1 MPLLNFSTL
10 DFDQIKST
18 LREVLRTNT
27 DFTDY
32 DFEGSNLSSIID
44 LLAYNTYINS
54 YNANMVANEVFID
67 SATLRENVVALAKN
81 IGYTPKSKK
90 ASRCVVDFFVDLDEL
105 STSPPSVTLKAGPV
119 AATSNQFGGQS
130 YVFNVLE
137 DTTVPVFDRRAIFEN
152 LEVIEGTKITQS
164 YTYSSQNPNQR
175 FTLNNPGI
183 DTDTILVVVK
193 PSNTSTIK
201 LKYDLTNSLIDSKVN
216 DVING
221 SSTVFFLQEI
231 EDERYEVIFG
241 DGVFGRAL
249 EDGNVV
255 EISYLVCDGAN
266 ANRISDFNFS
276 GRLVYLQDSVEN
288 TVTSGISLI
297 SSQAPSTGGAAIESV
312 ASIKKYA
319 PQVYG
324 TQDRAITANDYE
336 VLIPNKI
343 YPEAESI
350 SVFGGEELVPPR
362 FGKVFISIK
371 PRNGDFVSQ
380 GIKENIKRQLRKY
393 SVTGIVPEILDL
405 KYLYIVTDSKVY
417 YNSREITDVAAVST
431 TIQNNIQA
439 YADSS
444 ELNKY
449 GTRFKYSKFLGIIDQ
464 SHQSITSN
472 LTSIQMRR
480 DVRLATN
487 QFAEYAVDFGNH
499 MHVQSLSGYNIK
511 SSPFKVLDI
520 SDDVYLFDEP
530 NDTKTGVISLYSLQA
545 PGSTTPVVRR
555 RNVGAIDYMTG
566 RITLNPINITSGK
579 DKDGLQIME
588 IFAVPHSND
597 VIGLQDLYLQL
608 DSSNVQMIVDDI
620 SSGSDPSG
628 STYRSSS
635 SYVNVNNNPY

>member
-81 IGYTPKSKK
+81 IGYTPKSRK
-90 ASRCVVDFFVDLDEL
+90 ASRCTVDFFVDLDEL
-105 STSPPSVTLKAGPV
+105 SAEPPSVTLKAGPV

-312 ASIKKYA
+312 ASVKKYA

-511 SSPFKVLDI
+511 SSPFRVLDI
-520 SDDVYLFDEP
+520 TDDVYLFDEP

-608 DSSNVQMIVDDI
+608 DSSSVQMIVDDI

>member
-1 MPLLNFSTL
+1 MSLINFNTL

-81 IGYTPKSKK
+81 IGYTPRSRK
-90 ASRCVVDFFVDLDEL
+90 ASRCIIDFFVDLDDVP
-105 STSPPSVTLKAGPV
+105 SSPPSVTLKAGPV
-119 AATSNQFGGQS
+119 AASTNQFGNQS

-137 DTTVPVFDRRAIFEN
+137 DTTVPVFDSRAVFEN
-152 LEVIEGTKITQS
+152 LEVIEGTKVTQS
-164 YTYSSQNPNQR
+164 FTYSSQNPLQR
-175 FTLNNPGI
+175 FVLSNPGI
-183 DTDTILVVVK
+183 DTDTILVQVK
-193 PSNTSTIK
+193 PTDTSTIK
-201 LKYDLTNSLIDSKVN
+201 VKYDLTNSLIDSKVN

-221 SSTVFFLQEI
+221 SSTIYFLQEV
-231 EDERYEVIFG
+231 EDERYEIIFG
-241 DGVFGRAL
+241 DGIFGRAL
-249 EDGNVV
+249 NDGNVIEV
-255 EISYLVCDGAN
+255 SYLVCDGPN
-266 ANRISDFNFS
+266 ANRVSQFNFS

-288 TVTSGISLI
+288 TITSGISLI
-297 SSQAPSTGGAAIESV
+297 STQTPSTGGTAIESV

-405 KYLYIVTDSKVY
+405 KYLYIMTDSKVY
-417 YNSREITDVAAVST
+417 YNTRKITDVAAVTST
-431 TIQNNIQA
+431 VQNNIQA
-439 YADSS
+439 YADSA

-480 DVRLATN
+480 DLRLATN
-487 QFAEYAVDFGNH
+487 QFAEYAIDFGNH
-499 MHVQSLSGYNIK
+499 MHVQSMNGYNIK
-511 SSPFKVLDI
+511 SSPFRVLDI
-520 SDDVYLFDEP
+520 TDDVYLFDEP
-530 NDTKTGVISLYSLQA
+530 NDTKTGVISLYSLQG

-555 RNVGAIDYMTG
+555 RNVGAINYMTG
-566 RITLNPINITSGK
+566 RITLNPINIVSGK
-579 DKDGLQIME
+579 NKDDIQIME

-608 DSSNVQMIVDDI
+608 DSSNVEMIVDEI

-635 SYVNVNNNPY
+635 SYVDINNNPY

>member
-193 PSNTSTIK
+193 PSNTSTIR

-439 YADSS
+439 YANSS

-480 DVRLATN
+480 DLRLATN
-487 QFAEYAVDFGNH
+487 QFAEYAIDFGNH

-511 SSPFKVLDI
+511 SSPFRVLDI
-520 SDDVYLFDEP
+520 TDDVYLFDEP
-530 NDTKTGVISLYSLQA
+530 NDTKTGIISLYSLQA

>member
-67 SATLRENVVALAKN
+67 SATLRENVVALARN
-81 IGYTPKSKK
+81 IGYTPKSRK
-90 ASRCVVDFFVDLDEL
+90 ASRCTVDFFVDLDEL

-439 YADSS
+439 YANSS

-480 DVRLATN
+480 DLRLATN
-487 QFAEYAVDFGNH
+487 QFAEYAIDFGNH

-511 SSPFKVLDI
+511 SSPFRVLDI
-520 SDDVYLFDEP
+520 TDDVYLFDEP
-530 NDTKTGVISLYSLQA
+530 NDTKTGIISLYSLQA
-545 PGSTTPVVRR
+545 QGSTTPVVRR

>member
-90 ASRCVVDFFVDLDEL
+90 ASKCIVDFFVDLDEL

-487 QFAEYAVDFGNH
+487 QFAEYAIDFGNH

-511 SSPFKVLDI
+511 SSPFRVLDI
-520 SDDVYLFDEP
+520 TDDVYLFDEP

>member
-137 DTTVPVFDRRAIFEN
+137 DTTVPVFDRRAVFEN

-276 GRLVYLQDSVEN
+276 GRLVYVQDSVEN

-336 VLIPNKI
+336 VLIPSKI

-417 YNSREITDVAAVST
+417 YNSRAITDVAAVST

-511 SSPFKVLDI
+511 SSPFRVLDI
-520 SDDVYLFDEP
+520 TDDVYLFDEP

-608 DSSNVQMIVDDI
+608 DSSSVQMIVDDI

>member
-137 DTTVPVFDRRAIFEN
+137 DTTVPVFDRRAVFEN

-297 SSQAPSTGGAAIESV
+297 SSQEPSTGGAAIESV

-511 SSPFKVLDI
+511 SSPFRVLDI
-520 SDDVYLFDEP
+520 TDDVYLFDEP

-608 DSSNVQMIVDDI
+608 DTSNVQMIVDEI

>member
-90 ASRCVVDFFVDLDEL
+90 ASRCIVDFFVDLDEL

-137 DTTVPVFDRRAIFEN
+137 DTTVPVFDRRAVFEN

-193 PSNTSTIK
+193 PSDTSTIK

-288 TVTSGISLI
+288 TVTSGISYI

-511 SSPFKVLDI
+511 SSPFRVLDI
-520 SDDVYLFDEP
+520 TDDVYLFDEP

-608 DSSNVQMIVDDI
+608 DTSNVQMIVDDI

>member
-67 SATLRENVVALAKN
+67 SATLRENVVALARN
-81 IGYTPKSKK
+81 IGYTPKSRK
-90 ASRCVVDFFVDLDEL
+90 ASRCTVDFFVDLDEL

-231 EDERYEVIFG
+231 EDERYEIIFG

-312 ASIKKYA
+312 ASVKKYA

-511 SSPFKVLDI
+511 SSPFRVLDI
-520 SDDVYLFDEP
+520 TDDVYLFDEP
-530 NDTKTGVISLYSLQA
+530 NDTKTGIISLYSLQA

>member
-67 SATLRENVVALAKN
+67 SATLRENVVALARN

-90 ASRCVVDFFVDLDEL
+90 ASRCIVDFFVDLDEL

-183 DTDTILVVVK
+183 DTDTIMVVVK
-193 PSNTSTIK
+193 PSDTSTIK

-417 YNSREITDVAAVST
+417 YNSRAITDVAAVST

-480 DVRLATN
+480 DLRLATN
-487 QFAEYAVDFGNH
+487 QFAEYAIDFGNH

-511 SSPFKVLDI
+511 SSPFRVLDI
-520 SDDVYLFDEP
+520 TDDVYLFDEP

-555 RNVGAIDYMTG
+555 RNVGAINYMTG

>member
-90 ASRCVVDFFVDLDEL
+90 ASRCIVDFFVDLDEL

-405 KYLYIVTDSKVY
+405 KYLYIMTDSKVY
-417 YNSREITDVAAVST
+417 YNTRKITDVAAVTST
-431 TIQNNIQA
+431 VQNNIQA
-439 YADSS
+439 YADSA

-480 DVRLATN
+480 DLRLATN
-487 QFAEYAVDFGNH
+487 QFAEYAIDFGNH
-499 MHVQSLSGYNIK
+499 MHVQSMNGYNIK
-511 SSPFKVLDI
+511 SSPFRVLDI
-520 SDDVYLFDEP
+520 TDDVYLFDEP
-530 NDTKTGVISLYSLQA
+530 NDTKTGVISLYSLQG

-555 RNVGAIDYMTG
+555 RNVGAINYMTG
-566 RITLNPINITSGK
+566 RITLNPINIVSGK
-579 DKDGLQIME
+579 NKDDIQIME

-608 DSSNVQMIVDDI
+608 DSSNVEMIVDEI

-635 SYVNVNNNPY
+635 SYVDINNNPY

>member
-67 SATLRENVVALAKN
+67 SATLRENVVALARN
-81 IGYTPKSKK
+81 IGYTPKSRK
-90 ASRCVVDFFVDLDEL
+90 ASRCTVDFFVDLDEL

-487 QFAEYAVDFGNH
+487 QFAEYAIDFGNH

-511 SSPFKVLDI
+511 SSPFRVLDI
-520 SDDVYLFDEP
+520 TDDVYLFDEP

-608 DSSNVQMIVDDI
+608 DSSSVQMIVDDI

>member
-81 IGYTPKSKK
+81 IGYTPKSRK
-90 ASRCVVDFFVDLDEL
+90 ASRCTVDFFVDLDEL
-105 STSPPSVTLKAGPV
+105 SAEPPSVTLKAGPV

-193 PSNTSTIK
+193 PSNTSTIR

-417 YNSREITDVAAVST
+417 YNSRAITDVAAVST

-439 YADSS
+439 YANSS

-511 SSPFKVLDI
+511 SSPFRVLDI
-520 SDDVYLFDEP
+520 TDDVYLFDEP

-555 RNVGAIDYMTG
+555 RNIGAIDYMTG

-608 DSSNVQMIVDDI
+608 DSSSVQMIVDDI

>member
-10 DFDQIKST
+10 DFDQIKSS

-44 LLAYNTYINS
+44 LLAYNTYINA

-67 SATLRENVVALAKN
+67 SATLRENVVALARN

-90 ASRCVVDFFVDLDEL
+90 ASRCIVDFFVDLDEL

-193 PSNTSTIK
+193 PSNTSTIR

-231 EDERYEVIFG
+231 EDERYEIIFG

-511 SSPFKVLDI
+511 SSPFRVLDI
-520 SDDVYLFDEP
+520 TDDVYLFDEP

-608 DSSNVQMIVDDI
+608 DSSSVQMIVDDI

>member
-67 SATLRENVVALAKN
+67 SATLRENVVALARN
-81 IGYTPKSKK
+81 IGYTPKSRK
-90 ASRCVVDFFVDLDEL
+90 ASRCTVDFFVDLDEL

-130 YVFNVLE
+130 YVFNILE

-193 PSNTSTIK
+193 PSNTSTIR

-288 TVTSGISLI
+288 TVSSGISLI

-417 YNSREITDVAAVST
+417 YNSRAITDVAAVST

-487 QFAEYAVDFGNH
+487 QFAEYAIDFGNH

-511 SSPFKVLDI
+511 SSPFRVLDI
-520 SDDVYLFDEP
+520 TDDVYLFDEP

-608 DSSNVQMIVDDI
+608 DSSSVQMIVDDI

>member
-81 IGYTPKSKK
+81 IGYTPKSRK
-90 ASRCVVDFFVDLDEL
+90 ASRCTVDFFVDLDEL

-405 KYLYIVTDSKVY
+405 KYLYIMTDSKVY
-417 YNSREITDVAAVST
+417 YNTRKITDVAAVTST
-431 TIQNNIQA
+431 VQNNIQA
-439 YADSS
+439 YADSA

-480 DVRLATN
+480 DLRLATN
-487 QFAEYAVDFGNH
+487 QFAEYAIDFGNH
-499 MHVQSLSGYNIK
+499 MHVQSMNGYNIK
-511 SSPFKVLDI
+511 SSPFRVLDI
-520 SDDVYLFDEP
+520 TDDVYLFDEP
-530 NDTKTGVISLYSLQA
+530 NDTKTGVISLYSLQG

-555 RNVGAIDYMTG
+555 RNVGAINYMTG
-566 RITLNPINITSGK
+566 RITLNPINIVSGK
-579 DKDGLQIME
+579 NKDDIQIME

-608 DSSNVQMIVDDI
+608 DSSNVEMIVDEI

-635 SYVNVNNNPY
+635 SYVDINNNPY

>member
-1 MPLLNFSTL
+1 MSLLNFSTL

-54 YNANMVANEVFID
+54 YNANIVATEVFID

-81 IGYTPKSKK
+81 IGYTPKSRK
-90 ASRCVVDFFVDLDEL
+90 ASRCTVDFFVDLDEL
-105 STSPPSVTLKAGPV
+105 SAEPPSVTLKAGPV

-193 PSNTSTIK
+193 PSNTSTIR

-297 SSQAPSTGGAAIESV
+297 SSQSPSTGGAAIESV

-380 GIKENIKRQLRKY
+380 AIKENIKRQLRKY

-417 YNSREITDVAAVST
+417 YNSRAITDVAAVST

-487 QFAEYAVDFGNH
+487 QFAEYAIDFGNH

-511 SSPFKVLDI
+511 SSPFRVLDI
-520 SDDVYLFDEP
+520 TDDVYLFDEP

-608 DSSNVQMIVDDI
+608 DSSSVQMIVDDI

>member
-193 PSNTSTIK
+193 PSNTSTIR

-276 GRLVYLQDSVEN
+276 GRLVYVQDSVEN

-511 SSPFKVLDI
+511 SSPFRVLDI
-520 SDDVYLFDEP
+520 TDDVYLFDEP

-545 PGSTTPVVRR
+545 PGSTIPVVRR

-608 DSSNVQMIVDDI
+608 DTSNVQMIVDDI

>member
-67 SATLRENVVALAKN
+67 SATLRENVVALARN
-81 IGYTPKSKK
+81 IGYTPKSRK
-90 ASRCVVDFFVDLDEL
+90 ASRCTVDFFVDLDEL

-511 SSPFKVLDI
+511 SSPFRVLDI
-520 SDDVYLFDEP
+520 TDDVYLFDEP

>member
-67 SATLRENVVALAKN
+67 SATLRENVVALARN
-81 IGYTPKSKK
+81 IGYTPKSRK
-90 ASRCVVDFFVDLDEL
+90 ASRCTVDFFVDLDEL

-276 GRLVYLQDSVEN
+276 GRLVYLQDSIEN

-312 ASIKKYA
+312 TSIKKYA

-439 YADSS
+439 YANSS

-480 DVRLATN
+480 DLRLATN
-487 QFAEYAVDFGNH
+487 QFAEYAIDFGNH

-511 SSPFKVLDI
+511 SSPFRVLDI
-520 SDDVYLFDEP
+520 TDDVYLFDEP
-530 NDTKTGVISLYSLQA
+530 NDTKTGIISLYSLQA

>member
-67 SATLRENVVALAKN
+67 SATLRENVVALARN

-90 ASRCVVDFFVDLDEL
+90 ASRCIVDFFVDLDEL

-137 DTTVPVFDRRAIFEN
+137 DTTVPVFDRRAVFEN

-511 SSPFKVLDI
+511 SSPFRVLDI
-520 SDDVYLFDEP
+520 TDDVYLFDEP

>member
-511 SSPFKVLDI
+511 SSPFRVLDI
-520 SDDVYLFDEP
+520 TDDVYLFDEP

>member
-81 IGYTPKSKK
+81 IGYTPKSRK
-90 ASRCVVDFFVDLDEL
+90 ASRCTVDFFVDLDGL
-105 STSPPSVTLKAGPV
+105 SVAPPSVTLKAGPV
-119 AATSNQFGGQS
+119 AATTNQFGSQS
-130 YVFNVLE
+130 YVFNILE
-137 DTTVPVFDRRAIFEN
+137 DTTVPVSDQRAVFEN
-152 LEVIEGTKITQS
+152 LEVIEGTKITQT

-175 FTLNNPGI
+175 FTLNNAGI
-183 DTDTILVVVK
+183 DTDTILVQVK
-193 PSNTSTIK
+193 PSDTSSIK
-201 LKYDLTNSLIDSKVN
+201 VKYDLTNSLIDQKVN

-221 SSTVFFLQEI
+221 SSTIFFLQEI
-231 EDERYEVIFG
+231 EDERYEIIFG
-241 DGVFGRAL
+241 DGIFGKAL

-255 EISYLVCDGAN
+255 EISYLVCDGPN
-266 ANRISDFNFS
+266 ANRISDFSFS
-276 GRLVYLQDSVEN
+276 GKLVYLQDSTEN
-288 TVTSGISLI
+288 AITGGISLI
-297 SSQAPSTGGAAIESV
+297 SSQGPSTGGSTIESV
-312 ASIKKYA
+312 ASIRKYA

-336 VLIPNKI
+336 ILIPNKI

-405 KYLYIVTDSKVY
+405 KYLYIITDSKVY
-417 YNSREITDVAAVST
+417 YNTRKITDVAAVSS

-464 SHQSITSN
+464 SHESITSN
-472 LTSIQMRR
+472 LTSVQMRR
-480 DVRLATN
+480 DLRLATD
-487 QFAEYAVDFGNH
+487 QFAEYAIDFGNH
-499 MHVQSLSGYNIK
+499 MHVQSMSGYNIK
-511 SSPFKVLDI
+511 SSPFRVIDI
-520 SDDVYLFDEP
+520 TDDVYLFDEP
-530 NDTKTGVISLYSLQA
+530 NDTKTGIISLYSLQG
-545 PGSTTPVVRR
+545 PGSTTPVIRR
-555 RNVGAIDYMTG
+555 RNVGAINYMTG
-566 RITLNPINITSGK
+566 RITLNPINIVSGK
-579 DKDGLQIME
+579 DKDGIQIME

-608 DSSNVQMIVDDI
+608 DTSNVQMIVDDI

-635 SYVNVNNNPY
+635 SYVDVNNNPY

>member
-81 IGYTPKSKK
+81 IGYTPKSRK
-90 ASRCVVDFFVDLDEL
+90 ASRCTVDFFVDLDEL
-105 STSPPSVTLKAGPV
+105 SAAPPSVTLKAGPV

-193 PSNTSTIK
+193 PSNTSTIR

-288 TVTSGISLI
+288 TVNSGISLI

-336 VLIPNKI
+336 VLIPSKI

-417 YNSREITDVAAVST
+417 YNSRAITDVAAVST

-487 QFAEYAVDFGNH
+487 QFAEYAIDFGNH

-511 SSPFKVLDI
+511 SSPFRVLDI
-520 SDDVYLFDEP
+520 TDDVYLFDEP

-608 DSSNVQMIVDDI
+608 DSSSVQMIVDDI

>member
-81 IGYTPKSKK
+81 IGYTPKSRK
-90 ASRCVVDFFVDLDEL
+90 ASRCTVDFFVDLDEL

-480 DVRLATN
+480 DLRLATN
-487 QFAEYAVDFGNH
+487 QFAEYAIDFGNH

-511 SSPFKVLDI
+511 SSPFRVLDI
-520 SDDVYLFDEP
+520 TDDVYLFDEP

-608 DSSNVQMIVDDI
+608 DSSSVQMIVDDI

>member
-193 PSNTSTIK
+193 PSNTSTIR

-511 SSPFKVLDI
+511 SSPFRVLDI
-520 SDDVYLFDEP
+520 TDDVYLFDEP
-530 NDTKTGVISLYSLQA
+530 NDTKTGIISLYSLQA

>member
-67 SATLRENVVALAKN
+67 SATLRENVVALARN
-81 IGYTPKSKK
+81 IGYTPKSRK
-90 ASRCVVDFFVDLDEL
+90 ASRCTVDFFVDLDEL

-276 GRLVYLQDSVEN
+276 GRLVYLQDSIEN

-312 ASIKKYA
+312 TSIKKYA

-480 DVRLATN
+480 DLRLATN
-487 QFAEYAVDFGNH
+487 QFAEYAIDFGNH

-511 SSPFKVLDI
+511 SSPFRVLDI
-520 SDDVYLFDEP
+520 TDDVYLFDEP
-530 NDTKTGVISLYSLQA
+530 NDTKTGIISLYSLQA
-545 PGSTTPVVRR
+545 QGSTTPVVRR

>member
-67 SATLRENVVALAKN
+67 SATLRENVVALARN
-81 IGYTPKSKK
+81 IGYTPKSRK
-90 ASRCVVDFFVDLDEL
+90 ASRCTVDFFVDLDEL

-276 GRLVYLQDSVEN
+276 GRLVYLQDSIEN

-312 ASIKKYA
+312 TSIKKYA

-439 YADSS
+439 YANSS

-480 DVRLATN
+480 DLRLATN
-487 QFAEYAVDFGNH
+487 QFAEYAIDFGNH

-511 SSPFKVLDI
+511 SSPFRVLDI
-520 SDDVYLFDEP
+520 TDDVYLFDEP
-530 NDTKTGVISLYSLQA
+530 NDTKTGIISLYSLQA
-545 PGSTTPVVRR
+545 QGSTTPVVRR

>member
-81 IGYTPKSKK
+81 IGYTPKSRK

-175 FTLNNPGI
+175 FTLNNSGI

-193 PSNTSTIK
+193 PSNTSTIR

-288 TVTSGISLI
+288 TITSGISLI
-297 SSQAPSTGGAAIESV
+297 SSQEPSTGGAAIESV

-608 DSSNVQMIVDDI
+608 DSSSVQMIVDDI

>member
-67 SATLRENVVALAKN
+67 SATLRENVVALARN
-81 IGYTPKSKK
+81 IGYTPKSRK
-90 ASRCVVDFFVDLDEL
+90 ASRCTVDFFVDLDEL

-297 SSQAPSTGGAAIESV
+297 SSQEPSTGGAAIESV

-480 DVRLATN
+480 DLRLATN
-487 QFAEYAVDFGNH
+487 QFAEYAIDFGNH

-511 SSPFKVLDI
+511 SSPFRVLDI
-520 SDDVYLFDEP
+520 TDDVYLFDEP

>member
-81 IGYTPKSKK
+81 IGYTPKSRK
-90 ASRCVVDFFVDLDEL
+90 ASRCIVDFFVDLDEL
-105 STSPPSVTLKAGPV
+105 SAAPPSVTLKAGPV

-137 DTTVPVFDRRAIFEN
+137 DTTVPVFDKRAIFEN

-164 YTYSSQNPNQR
+164 YTYSSKNPNQR

-183 DTDTILVVVK
+183 DTDTILVQVK
-193 PSNTSTIK
+193 PSDTSTIR
-201 LKYDLTNSLIDSKVN
+201 LKYDLTNSLMDQKVN

-276 GRLVYLQDSVEN
+276 GRLVYLQDSLEN
-288 TVTSGISLI
+288 SITSGISLI

-417 YNSREITDVAAVST
+417 YNSRAITDVAAVST

-480 DVRLATN
+480 DLRLATN
-487 QFAEYAVDFGNH
+487 QFAEYAIDFGNH

-511 SSPFKVLDI
+511 SSPFRVLDI
-520 SDDVYLFDEP
+520 TDDVYLFDEP

>member
-511 SSPFKVLDI
+511 SSPFRVLDI
-520 SDDVYLFDEP
+520 TDDVYLFDEP

-555 RNVGAIDYMTG
+555 RNVGAINYMTG